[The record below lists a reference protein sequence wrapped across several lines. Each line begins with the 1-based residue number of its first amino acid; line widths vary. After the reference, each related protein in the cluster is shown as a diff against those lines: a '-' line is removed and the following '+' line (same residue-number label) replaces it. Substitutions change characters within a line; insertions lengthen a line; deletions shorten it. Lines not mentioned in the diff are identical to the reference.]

1 MLRRVVP
8 VKVTLAKD
16 APAGLNA
23 SRSYV
28 PTGRNVKY
36 PPAESVWSHTWPA
49 AFARA
54 TVASGFRT
62 AGFASLTVPLSR
74 TPCPNIASNEVVL
87 PRATT
92 TRPNVAY
99 RRFEAYKRPLT
110 NHSPAG
116 SRIEYRAFVSA
127 VAWRIVRG
135 SDADWKLRVANGWA
149 VPNNVVVPETVPT
162 GRSVTF
168 RDWSAFAARMRVG
181 LDARSPSVAVSV

>member
-74 TPCPNIASNEVVL
+74 TPCPNIASDEAGL
-87 PRATT
+87 PRPPT
-92 TRPNVAY
+92 TRPNDAY
-99 RRFEAYKRPLT
+99 KRIEASKRPLT
-110 NHSPAG
+110 NRPHAG
-116 SRIEYRAFVSA
+116 SRLET
-127 VAWRIVRG
+127 
-135 SDADWKLRVANGWA
+135 LR
-149 VPNNVVVPETVPT
+149 
-162 GRSVTF
+162 
-168 RDWSAFAARMRVG
+168 
-181 LDARSPSVAVSV
+181 